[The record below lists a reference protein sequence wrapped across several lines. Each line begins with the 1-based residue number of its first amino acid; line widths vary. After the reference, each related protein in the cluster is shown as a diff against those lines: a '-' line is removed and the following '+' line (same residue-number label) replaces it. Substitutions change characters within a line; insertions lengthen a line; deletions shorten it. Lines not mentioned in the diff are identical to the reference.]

1 MQERGWSLGKLK
13 EVSGG
18 TSLVVQ
24 QLRLCTSTAEG
35 VGSILGGGT
44 KIPHAMW
51 CDQKKKKKKFKN

>member
-35 VGSILGGGT
+35 VGLIPGQGT
-44 KIPHAMW
+44 KILNAAGAHPP
-51 CDQKKKKKKFKN
+51 K